1 MGLPSNSCR
10 TCTKSTRDFFILAK
24 AGASLV
30 LKTDQLDDELERVID
45 KMNLKLM
52 SCSASS
58 LVDGLGAKRVSEKLD
73 EILSRS

>member
-1 MGLPSNSCR
+1 MGKC
-10 TCTKSTRDFFILAK
+10 
-24 AGASLV
+24 